1 MRNFLVRFLYILT
14 KMFTFFLPK
23 NMIELITYLYRGG
36 GNPFSWSGIG
46 HHKYM
51 KQEKK
56 RMKDKKRLGVMAQ
69 LVMLCAIPMV
79 IMVLVITFYAI
90 NKMRAMVQDTTMEGL
105 ESLCQGVYAA
115 YEAVD
120 PGDYWL
126 NGEMLYKG
134 KYCVSE
140 KEDVIDRFVE
150 GSTADVTIFYGDTRR
165 ATSLRDKST
174 GERILGTKASD
185 VVISTVLNGGKT
197 YETSDVEINGE
208 QYYAFYMPVF
218 DSSGRCIGMVFAGKP
233 ATEANAEI
241 NKSILMILGMA
252 VLILIVAQIVCIRI
266 ARALARVIVQSEKIL
281 IALADG
287 NLNMQVSERMLKR
300 KDELGVM
307 GRAVQ
312 SLLDKL
318 QEIIGGIKQNTDTLM
333 QKGDSLES
341 MASQSSTTADE
352 ISTAVE
358 DISKGAVS
366 MAEDIEAATLQ
377 VNNMGILIEK
387 IVESVQE
394 LDNLSGQMHQADTES
409 SKIIQELSES
419 NDKTTEAIKKIEVSV
434 HTTNESVTRIQEAV
448 NLIASIASETSLL
461 ALNASIEAARAG
473 EAGRGFSVVATQIS
487 KLSEDSAQSTKTI
500 EEIIHQLTLD
510 SEASVKVMKEV
521 NEIIAEQQ
529 RKLDQTKEKFGDVSY
544 GIENSMKESRLIHGQ
559 AEECDS
565 ERGRVVDVIQS
576 LSAVSE
582 ENAASTEETTAS
594 MQELNATIN
603 LLAEAAKELKDMAES
618 LESEVAFFKL

>member
-1 MRNFLVRFLYILT
+1 
-14 KMFTFFLPK
+14 
-23 NMIELITYLYRGG
+23 
-36 GNPFSWSGIG
+36 
-46 HHKYM
+46 
-51 KQEKK
+51 
-56 RMKDKKRLGVMAQ
+56 MKDKKRLGVMAQ
-69 LVMLCAIPMV
+69 LVMLCAIPMI
-79 IMVLVITFYAI
+79 IMVIVVTFYSI
-90 NKMRAMVQDTTMEGL
+90 GRMRDLVEDSTMEGL
-105 ESLCQGVYAA
+105 RDLCQSVYAA
-115 YEAVD
+115 YDAID
-120 PGDYWL
+120 TGDYWQ
-126 NGEMLYKG
+126 NGDMLYKG
-134 KYCVSE
+134 KYCVTE
-140 KEDVIDRFVE
+140 HEEIIDSFVE
-150 GSTADVTIFYGDTRR
+150 GSNTDVTIFYGDTRR

-185 VVISTVLNGGKT
+185 SVIAAVLEGGKT
-197 YETSDVEINGE
+197 YETSDVIINGE
-208 QYYAFYMPVF
+208 QYYAFYMPAF
-218 DSSGRCIGMVFAGKP
+218 DSGGRCVGMVFAGQP
-233 ATEANAEI
+233 ATEALAEI
-241 NKSILMILGMA
+241 NKSTLMILGMA
-252 VLILIVAQIVCIRI
+252 ALILAVALVVCIRI
-266 ARALARVIVQSEKIL
+266 ARALAKVIVQSENIL
-281 IALADG
+281 SSLAEG
-287 NLNMQVSERMLKR
+287 NLDLKVSDRLLKR
-300 KDELGVM
+300 KDELGIM

-318 QEIIGGIKQNTDTLM
+318 QEIIGSIKQNTNTLM
-333 QKGDSLES
+333 VKGDTLES
-341 MASQSSTTADE
+341 MAAQSSTTADE

-387 IVESVQE
+387 IVDSVQE
-394 LDNLSGQMHQADTES
+394 LDHLSGQMHQADTES
-409 SKIIQELSES
+409 ERIIHELSES

-500 EEIIHQLTLD
+500 EDIIRQLTLD
-510 SEASVKVMKEV
+510 SEASVKVMNEV

-529 RKLDQTKEKFGDVSY
+529 RKLDQTKEKFSDVSS
-544 GIENSMKESRLIHGQ
+544 GIDDSMKESRLIHDQ
-559 AEECDS
+559 AGECDS
-565 ERGRVVDVIQS
+565 ERGKVVDVIQS

-603 LLAEAAKELKDMAES
+603 LLAEAAKELKEMAEN
-618 LESEVAFFKL
+618 LEEEVAFFKL